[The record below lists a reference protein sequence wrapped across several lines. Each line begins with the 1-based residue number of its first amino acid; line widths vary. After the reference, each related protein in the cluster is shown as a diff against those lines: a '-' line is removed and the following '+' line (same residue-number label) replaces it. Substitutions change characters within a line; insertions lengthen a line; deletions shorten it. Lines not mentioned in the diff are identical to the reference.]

1 MKARSLI
8 YLAPALLFCL
18 TVDRGWADQTAVTET
33 SDAKFFALAE
43 RWADTVG
50 RNNPDQ
56 LNLVLDENYEHIHG
70 TGLQENR
77 SQFLEAL
84 RSGTRKYEPIRLEE
98 LRVRAWGDFALVTG
112 KFPLKVE
119 ARGKAM
125 EGVNRFCMTMIERP
139 AGWKV
144 LQFQATALSAKP

>member
-8 YLAPALLFCL
+8 YLARALLFCL
-18 TVDRGWADQTAVTET
+18 TVGTGRTDQTAVTAT

-43 RWADTVG
+43 GWADAVG
-50 RNNPDQ
+50 HNNPDQ
-56 LNLVLDENYEHIHG
+56 LNPVLDENYEHIHG

-77 SQFLEAL
+77 NQFLEAL
-84 RSGTRKYEPIRLEE
+84 RIGTRKYEPIRLEE

-112 KFPLKVE
+112 KFSLKVE